1 MGYLSHRVDPDEIK
15 PGDHIYTWR
24 TAFTYAHHGIYVGEN
39 KVIHFTNYQETASSV
54 WNVSSSIQVPSS
66 CFTSIDIGFSQ
77 PECGNN
83 CDFDS
88 CLCIYTCGF
97 HQPDSGVTLSC
108 LNCFIGT
115 GSLYIYQYGVNKW
128 AHISKI
134 RGGICTIKP
143 SSPPA
148 DVIHRAVY
156 LLKSETGFRNYD
168 VYKNNCED
176 FALYCKTGFLVYGKL
191 ATGGS
196 GQVNSIASAPWKPVL
211 LQMFEKVVLRT
222 SLSPITVAAT
232 VGLYYWDR
240 YKTDIGVRDDVVKVR
255 VEHVESFMCA
265 RGY

>member
-1 MGYLSHRVDPDEIK
+1 MGYLFHRVGPDDIK

-108 LNCFIGT
+108 LNCFIGS

-128 AHISKI
+128 AYMSKI
-134 RGGICTIKP
+134 RGGTCTMEP
-143 SSPPA
+143 SNPPQ
-148 DVIHRAVY
+148 DVIHRAIY
-156 LLKSETGFRNYD
+156 MLKLETGFGNYNIC
-168 VYKNNCED
+168 YNNCED
-176 FALYCKTGFLVYGKL
+176 FALYCKTGILVYSKL

-196 GQVNSIASAPWKPVL
+196 GQVHFFANASWRFL
-211 LQMFEKVVLRT
+211 DSVVQRAVT
-222 SLSPITVAAT
+222 GTMSPLTLAVHI
-232 VGLYYWDR
+232 GGSYWDR
-240 YKTDIGVRDDVVKVR
+240 YKSDISVRNDVIMVQ
-255 VEHVESFMCA
+255 VEDFTSFCEHFG
-265 RGY
+265 R